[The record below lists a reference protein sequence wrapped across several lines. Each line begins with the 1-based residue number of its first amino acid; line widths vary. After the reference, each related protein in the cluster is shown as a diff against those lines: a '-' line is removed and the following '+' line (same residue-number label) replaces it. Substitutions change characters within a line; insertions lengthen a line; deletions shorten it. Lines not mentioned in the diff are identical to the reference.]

1 MQTPL
6 SDLFRDLLPK
16 TREKS
21 GQNVQINLVNHHPL
35 CPRSNSSLEG
45 YYYRL
50 VPVDP
55 YLIQRSEDELLLLV
69 DGVQRKLIVR
79 FRRQRLLRREY
90 RGILFQGCRLLI
102 HPFRPWEP
110 EYRGRDILR

>member
-1 MQTPL
+1 MQIPL
-6 SDLFRDLLPK
+6 SDLFRDPLPK
-16 TREKS
+16 IRGKS
-21 GQNVQINLVNHHPL
+21 GQIVQTSLANHHPL

-69 DGVQRKLIVR
+69 NGVQRKLIVR
-79 FRRQRLLRREY
+79 LRCTPFTSRRSRSEEHTSELQS
-90 RGILFQGCRLLI
+90 Q
-102 HPFRPWEP
+102 
-110 EYRGRDILR
+110 